1 MSKYTTTIKVL
12 IDNDFD
18 FQLNE
23 YPIFDEE
30 HRAILNQKILD
41 EYYMSEIGFETA
53 GLFRHYLKSK
63 MNLIMPK
70 YNILY
75 AEQAEAISEMSGNVN
90 LTETFEENKGGEFNT
105 NTSASSNSSN
115 TGETIGKN
123 LFEDTPQGS
132 LDTVA
137 INTTSYATNVNQ
149 AKSNTTNT
157 DTTTNTGTSDSS
169 SDENREY
176 TKTIVGNN
184 GKTYRI
190 DNYEKLKT
198 AYVNI
203 DEAIVKELADLFMG
217 VF

>member
-18 FQLNE
+18 FQLDE
-23 YPIFDEE
+23 YPIFDED
-30 HRAILNQKILD
+30 HRDILNKKILD

-53 GLFRHYLKSK
+53 ALFRHYLKSK

-70 YNILY
+70 YNMLY
-75 AEQAEAISEMSGNVN
+75 AEQAAAISNMSGNVN
-90 LTETFEENKGGEFNT
+90 LTETFNEEKDGVFNT
-105 NTSASSNSSN
+105 DTSGTSSGTNSGSS
-115 TGETIGKN
+115 TGKN

-149 AKSNTTNT
+149 SQSTTSNTDSTSNSGSS
-157 DTTTNTGTSDSS
+157 DTTT
-169 SDENREY
+169 DENRHY

-190 DNYEKLKT
+190 DNYEKLKA

-203 DEAIVKELADLFMG
+203 DEAIVKDLADLFMG

>member
-12 IDNDFD
+12 IDNGFD

-23 YPIFDEE
+23 YPMFDEE
-30 HRAILNQKILD
+30 HRDILNKKILD

-53 GLFRHYLKSK
+53 ALFRHYLKSK

-70 YNILY
+70 YNMLY
-75 AEQAEAISEMSGNVN
+75 AEQAAAISNMSGNVN
-90 LTETFEENKGGEFNT
+90 LTETFNEEKDGTFNT
-105 NTSASSNSSN
+105 DTTGSSSGTN
-115 TGETIGKN
+115 TGSSTGKN

-137 INTTSYATNVNQ
+137 INTTTYATNVNQ
-149 AKSNTTNT
+149 SQSSSYNTDSTSNSGSS
-157 DTTTNTGTSDSS
+157 DTTT
-169 SDENREY
+169 DENRKY

-190 DNYEKLKT
+190 DNYEKLKA

-203 DEAIVKELADLFMG
+203 DEAIVKDLADLFMG

>member
-12 IDNDFD
+12 IDNKFD
-18 FQLNE
+18 FQLDE
-23 YPIFDEE
+23 YPIFDED
-30 HRAILNQKILD
+30 HRDILNKKILD

-53 GLFRHYLKSK
+53 ALFRHYLKSK

-70 YNILY
+70 YNTLY
-75 AEQAEAISEMSGNVN
+75 AEQAAAISNMSGNVN
-90 LTETFEENKGGEFNT
+90 LTETFNEEKDGTFNT
-105 NTSASSNSSN
+105 DTSGTSNGTNSGS
-115 TGETIGKN
+115 TTGKN

-149 AKSNTTNT
+149 SQSTTSNTDSTSNSGSS
-157 DTTTNTGTSDSS
+157 DTTT
-169 SDENREY
+169 DENRHY
-176 TKTIVGNN
+176 SKTIVGNN

-190 DNYEKLKT
+190 DNYEKLKA

-203 DEAIVKELADLFMG
+203 DEAIVKDLADLFMG